1 MDKDEPA
8 GEQNRNSAK
17 RGLYLCGLRP
27 ASRRRSIPV
36 DRGETYHDTGADY
49 LPSGD
54 SMRLE
59 LKLAAFVIE
68 KDLGMVYDAP
78 IDVYL
83 AETETYQ
90 PDIIYISKDR
100 LHIIE
105 PAMVKGAPDLVI
117 EILSPS
123 TAYYDLRE
131 KFKVYARHGVK
142 EYWIVDPHEQSIEV
156 YRGEDGEFKQIQ
168 RVEKEGKA
176 QSAVLQGFAVE
187 VKDIFVKLPG

>member
-1 MDKDEPA
+1 M
-8 GEQNRNSAK
+8 S
-17 RGLYLCGLRP
+17 LP
-27 ASRRRSIPV
+27 ASKIEIPQKEV
-36 DRGETYHDTGADY
+36 YTHADYALLPEGASYQLIGGKLIMTPAPTTYHQGI
-49 LPSGD
+49 

-59 LKLAAFVIE
+59 LKLATFVIE
-68 KDLGMVYDAP
+68 KDLGMVYYAP
-78 IDVYL
+78 VDVYL
-83 AETETYQ
+83 EETENYQ

-105 PAMVKGAPDLVI
+105 PAMVKGAPDLII

-156 YRGEDGEFKQIQ
+156 YRGEEGEFKQIQ
-168 RVEKEGKA
+168 RVEKEGKV
-176 QSAVLQGFAVE
+176 QSVVLRCFEVE
-187 VKDIFVKLPG
+187 IKDIFVKLPV